1 MKPNLES
8 PGRRLLPAAIDLRL
22 PALLDGRPP
31 AMLQL
36 RAALPRWAEVPPAR
50 GRRRVSGREPGAT
63 DDRLELLILGLG
75 NVLCGDDGL
84 GVAALAMLDRLYEAP
99 PGVSVMDGGTLGL
112 SLLHYVA
119 EAEALIMV
127 DAVRAGVSPG
137 TPVRLTGDRVA
148 PAIESRLSVH
158 QIGVADLLDG
168 LRLTDSTPRRIVLL
182 GLVPE
187 TLELGLARSPAVTE
201 ALPELVEA
209 VVREAA
215 ELGFELVPRHTDALS
230 AGHHPD
236 FAPRAL
242 GL

>member
-1 MKPNLES
+1 
-8 PGRRLLPAAIDLRL
+8 
-22 PALLDGRPP
+22 
-31 AMLQL
+31 
-36 RAALPRWAEVPPAR
+36 
-50 GRRRVSGREPGAT
+50 
-63 DDRLELLILGLG
+63 
-75 NVLCGDDGL
+75 
-84 GVAALAMLDRLYEAP
+84 
-99 PGVSVMDGGTLGL
+99 MDGGTLGL

-137 TPVRLTGDRVA
+137 TPVRLTGDSVA
-148 PAIESRLSVH
+148 PAIGSRLSVH